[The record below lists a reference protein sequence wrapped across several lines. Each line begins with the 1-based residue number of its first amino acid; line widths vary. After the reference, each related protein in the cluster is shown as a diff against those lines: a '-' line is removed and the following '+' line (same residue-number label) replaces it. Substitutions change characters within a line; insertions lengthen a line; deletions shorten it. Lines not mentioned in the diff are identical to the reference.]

1 MALTIGTQLGSHEI
15 TGLLGKGGM
24 GEVYR
29 ARDLKLKR
37 EVAIKILPGEFAQD
51 SDRVSRFQREAEVL
65 ASLNH
70 PNIAGIHD
78 LQEADGSRFLVLE
91 LVEGEAL
98 SNRIARGPILLDEAL
113 GIAKQVADALEAA
126 HEIGIVHRD
135 LKPGNIV
142 IRPDGSVKVLDF
154 GLAKVVG
161 AGTSTPLTENS
172 PTISMAAT
180 QAGVVLGTAAYMSP
194 EQARGKNVTPR
205 ADIWAFGV
213 VLYEML
219 TRKRLFE
226 GEDLTETLASV
237 VKEQPDL
244 SAAPFE
250 VQRLLQACLQKDARK
265 RLRAV
270 GDWKLLLDEPRPVT
284 ETPAQTDVLPSKTPS
299 RWMSVAAVLAFAL
312 GVALWGP
319 WRKLPEIPLRTAF
332 LPPPEGQIYD
342 FQSSI
347 AVPALSPDGKRVVFG
362 AKGVDGKSPLQFWLR
377 SLDSPTA
384 QPLPGTERGRMPFW
398 SPDSRWIGF
407 ESPVDRTLKK
417 IDIQGGPPVKI
428 ADLPATLRGASWSA
442 DGVIVLGLSSGS
454 PIMRVSS
461 AGGSLSPATKLQE
474 GKDAEHRFPW
484 LLPDGK
490 HFLFIVFKPNST
502 ANELRVASLDRPDD
516 SGKAVGE
523 ADSTVL
529 YALGHLLFLRGSTLM
544 AQPFDTGALQTTGEA
559 KPIAEHIPTYMN
571 PSRLAGFTVSQEGLL
586 LYHPAF
592 NGNTRTQLTWLNR
605 DGKPIATVGEPV
617 GIVTD
622 IELSPD
628 NKSLIGG
635 IGGES
640 GPRRDLW
647 IWDVIRGLKQRFTFE
662 GDSSFP
668 IWSPD
673 GSSIIWRSGK
683 AGKGSLMRRPS
694 NLSAPP
700 QEVLS
705 DPGIYTATS
714 WAPDQKS
721 LLITA
726 GSTTSQTSS
735 DILVLPLDGSGP
747 AQPRPFLQTAFNEGR
762 ARFSPDGKWV
772 AYVSD
777 QSGTPEVYV
786 VPYPGPGGKRQIS
799 SGGGSSVR
807 WRHDGQE
814 LFYANPADQLFGVEV
829 SVRNGSFDVGQ
840 VKRLLGDIGLTRI
853 GNAPA
858 VYDVSTDGQKFIV
871 PLEIDTI
878 SGQPVPPLTL
888 VQNWPALIK
897 K

>member
-1 MALTIGTQLGSHEI
+1 MTLTIGTQLGSHEI

-78 LQEADGSRFLVLE
+78 LQEANGSRFLVLE

-98 SNRIARGPILLDEAL
+98 SNRIARGPIPLDEAL

-126 HEIGIVHRD
+126 HETGIVHRD

-154 GLAKVVG
+154 GLAKVVA
-161 AGTSTPLTENS
+161 AGRSTPVTENS

-205 ADIWAFGV
+205 SDIWAFGV

-219 TRKRLFE
+219 TAKRLFE

-244 SAAPFE
+244 SAASFE
-250 VQRLLQACLQKDARK
+250 VQRLLQACLQKDPRK
-265 RLRAV
+265 RLRAI
-270 GDWKLLLDEPRPVT
+270 GDWKFLLDEPRPVT
-284 ETPAQTDVLPSKTPS
+284 VLPSTRPS
-299 RWMSVAAVLAFAL
+299 RSIPWSVAAVLALAL
-312 GVALWGP
+312 GLALWAP
-319 WRKLPEIPLRTAF
+319 WRKPPEIPLRTTF

-342 FQSSI
+342 FQTSI
-347 AVPALSPDGKRVVFG
+347 AVPAVSPDGKRVVFG
-362 AKGVDGKSPLQFWLR
+362 AKGADGKSPLQLWMRL
-377 SLDSPTA
+377 LDSPTA
-384 QPLPGTERGRMPFW
+384 QPLPGTERGTMPFW

-407 ESPVDRTLKK
+407 ASQVDRKLRK
-417 IDIQGGPPVKI
+417 IDIQGGPPVSI
-428 ADLPATLRGASWSA
+428 ADLPADLRGASWSA
-442 DGVIVLGLSSGS
+442 DGMIVLGLASGS

-461 AGGSLSPATKLQE
+461 AGGLLSPATKLQ
-474 GKDAEHRFPW
+474 GKDSDHRFPW
-484 LLPDGK
+484 FLPDGK
-490 HFLFIVFKPNST
+490 HFLFIVPPTKST
-502 ANELRVASLDRPDD
+502 ANELRVASLNRPDD

-523 ADSTVL
+523 AESTVL

-544 AQPFDTGALQTTGEA
+544 AQPFDAGALQTTGEA
-559 KPIAEHIPTYMN
+559 KPIAENIPTYMN
-571 PSRLAGFTVSQEGLL
+571 PSRVAGFTVSQEGLL
-586 LYHPAF
+586 LYHPTF
-592 NGNTRTQLTWLNR
+592 NGNGRTQLTWLNR

-617 GIVTD
+617 EDVTD

-628 NKSLIGG
+628 NKSLIGLIAAG
-635 IGGES
+635 VSGG
-640 GPRRDLW
+640 RDLW
-647 IWDVIRGLKQRFTFE
+647 IWDLIRGGLKQRFTFE
-662 GDSSFP
+662 GDNRFP

-673 GSSIIWRSGK
+673 GSSIIWRSSK
-683 AGKGSLMRRPS
+683 VEKVSLMRRPS
-694 NLSAPP
+694 NASAPP
-700 QEVLS
+700 QEVFS
-705 DPGIYTATS
+705 VPAPGVYTATS
-714 WAPDQKS
+714 WAPNQKS

-726 GSTTSQTSS
+726 GGNNSKTRS

-747 AQPRPFLQTAFNEGR
+747 AQPRPFLQTDVNEGR
-762 ARFSPDGKWV
+762 AIFSPDGKWL
-772 AYVSD
+772 AYISD
-777 QSGTPEVYV
+777 QSGQTEVYV
-786 VPYPGPGGKRQIS
+786 LPYPGPGGKRQIS
-799 SGGGSSVR
+799 SGGASFIR
-807 WRHDGQE
+807 WRRDGRE
-814 LFYANPADQLFGVEV
+814 LFYMNPVGQLIGVEV
-829 SVRNGSFDVGQ
+829 STRNGSFEVGQ
-840 VKRLLGDIGLTRI
+840 AKRLLGDIALGPR
-853 GNAPA
+853 GGRGPMF
-858 VYDVSTDGQKFIV
+858 DVSTDGQKIIV
-871 PLEIDTI
+871 PLIIDTS
-878 SGQPVPPLTL
+878 SGQSVPPLTL
-888 VQNWPALIK
+888 VENWPGLIK